1 MKIKDFPN
9 LKVYYSTVKDSPQE
23 DPINFKK
30 FLNLVGTSFE
40 NTVKAKIEHKDKV
53 LLVDFNDRG
62 KTIPGDALITQGKN
76 VYLAILTADCLPI
89 SIYDPKTSVISLV
102 HLSNK
107 NKEDVLVKTI
117 ETMKKEFKTDTK
129 NLIIEI
135 GPSIC
140 SNHYQANLWDEA
152 EKNLMELG
160 VNKENINNEKICTFE
175 SSDFFSHRKAM
186 TENGKD
192 PRFATVFGKI

>member
-9 LKVYYSTVKDSPQE
+9 LKVYYSTAKDGPQE
-23 DPINFKK
+23 DPNNFKK
-30 FLNLVGTSFE
+30 FLNSVGASFK
-40 NTVKAKIEHKDKV
+40 NTVRAQIEHKDKV
-53 LLVDFNDRG
+53 LLVDSKDKG
-62 KTIPGDALITQGKN
+62 KTIPGDALITQEEN

-89 SIYDPKTSVISLV
+89 SIYDPNTSVISLV

-107 NKEDVLVKTI
+107 NKDTI
-117 ETMKKEFKTDTK
+117 INTTLEIMKKAFKTDAK

-140 SNHYQANLWDEA
+140 ADHYQTNLWNEA
-152 EKNLMELG
+152 EESFTKLG
-160 VNKENINNEKICTFE
+160 VDKENINNEKVCTFE
-175 SSDFFSHRKAM
+175 NEEFFSHRKAM
-186 TENGKD
+186 IENEKD